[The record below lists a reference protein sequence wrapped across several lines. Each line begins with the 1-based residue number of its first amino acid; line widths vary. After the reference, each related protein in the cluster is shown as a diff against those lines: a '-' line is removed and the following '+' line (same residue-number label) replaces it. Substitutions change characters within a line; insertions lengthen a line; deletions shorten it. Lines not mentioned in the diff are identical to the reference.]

1 MASKHNSPSVVS
13 SARTASSSSSS
24 LVSPSNLSK
33 DNAESSKQ
41 RSSSSK
47 KASPS
52 DVIFGQP
59 PGSDEASLLYEQL
72 ISDSAFQPIA
82 SDAGQR
88 SSSSL
93 SGKGSGSSSIGTH
106 SSNKSGSGSGSADS
120 GEVRMRVTSDGERE
134 PSASI
139 HATPSSTA
147 MTTEY
152 GMQEDEENRKTLPA
166 LFEDSD
172 PEDIV
177 ILVADMLNRLTTHND
192 SLPLHPSS
200 LTRFHSRAAPGITIL
215 SYLRRIAKYT
225 SLEKSCML
233 ILLVYI
239 DRVCQRIVGFT
250 ICSLTVHR
258 FVCAAVVCSSKA
270 LCDAFSTN
278 GHYARV
284 GGISLIELNMLE
296 KEFLNIIDWKLS
308 CSGALLQH
316 YYTSLVRSH
325 DSYRLQ
331 QVSLPPL
338 PPSMLNLQQDN
349 ELHNDSNDVNM
360 E

>member
-1 MASKHNSPSVVS
+1 MASKHASPSSV
-13 SARTASSSSSS
+13 SARAASSSSSS
-24 LVSPSNLSK
+24 LVSPSNPSK
-33 DNAESSKQ
+33 DALESSRQ

-82 SDAGQR
+82 SDSGQR
-88 SSSSL
+88 NSLSL
-93 SGKGSGSSSIGTH
+93 SGRGSGSSSIGTH
-106 SSNKSGSGSGSADS
+106 SNKSESADS
-120 GEVRMRVTSDGERE
+120 GEVRMRAANDGDRE
-134 PSASI
+134 TSASV

-152 GMQEDEENRKTLPA
+152 GIQEDEESVKTLPA

-177 ILVADMLNRLTTHND
+177 ILVADMLNRLMTHND

-239 DRVCQRIVGFT
+239 DRVCQRIAGFT

-331 QVSLPPL
+331 QISLPPL
-338 PPSMLNLQQDN
+338 PPSMLQNLSPVLQQDS
-349 ELHNDSNDVNM
+349 EQHKDSNDITM

>member
-1 MASKHNSPSVVS
+1 MTSNHASPVS
-13 SARTASSSSSS
+13 TSARAASSSSSS
-24 LVSPSNLSK
+24 LVSPSNPS
-33 DNAESSKQ
+33 NTSKQ
-41 RSSSSK
+41 KSPSSK

-59 PGSDEASLLYEQL
+59 PGNDEASLLYEQL

-82 SDAGQR
+82 SDTGKR

-93 SGKGSGSSSIGTH
+93 SGGGSGSSSIGTN
-106 SSNKSGSGSGSADS
+106 SSNGSGNGSGDS
-120 GEVRMRVTSDGERE
+120 GDIRMKDMQNGERD
-134 PSASI
+134 PSTSM

-152 GMQEDEENRKTLPA
+152 GPQEDEEGVKTLPA

-239 DRVCQRIVGFT
+239 DRVCQRIAGFT

-296 KEFLNIIDWKLS
+296 KVFLNIIDWKLS

-325 DSYRLQ
+325 DSYRLHQ
-331 QVSLPPL
+331 ISLPPL
-338 PPSMLNLQQDN
+338 PNSLSRTVSPILQQQEDN
-349 ELHNDSNDVNM
+349 E
-360 E
+360 